1 MNLSFKKILPH
12 LLVLT
17 LFVIVALAYFSPV
30 LQGKQ
35 ILQSD
40 IVQYIGMAK
49 QHNNYRAENG
59 EESYW
64 TNAAFGGMPTYQ
76 LGAHYPHNYIKKLD
90 SVLRF
95 LPRPA
100 DYLFLY
106 FLGFYI
112 LILSLK
118 IDYRL
123 ALLGSL
129 AFGFSTYLIIILGVG
144 HNAKAH
150 AIAYMPMVLAGI
162 FLVFQKKYV
171 LGFVVTCFAMALE
184 ISANHFQMTYYL
196 LLLVLVIGM
205 VYLIDAF
212 RKKIIADYFKGIG
225 ILLIAVMLAVGLNA
239 TNILATQ
246 EYANESTRGKS
257 ELTIT
262 PEGTAKSDGN
272 GLSKEYIT
280 EYSYGILETFNLFIP
295 RFMGGGNGEDVG
307 VDSATYDYLMKRGLA
322 PVQAKEFVS
331 SVPTYWGQQPIV
343 AAPAYIGAVVLF
355 LAFLGLFLI
364 KGRLKWWLVAGSVLA
379 LVLSWGKNLE
389 FITNFFIDY
398 FPLYNKFRAVSS
410 IQVLIELCMP
420 ILAVFGLYK
429 IVSKEIEEQEKQ
441 KALKYSLG
449 ILGGLALLFMLFKN
463 SLFNFVGA
471 NDGYYIQA
479 YGQEFMDA
487 IKEDRISIFFKDSL
501 RSLLF
506 VLAGAGILWYFLK
519 NKLKQTTVIT
529 LFVILILIDLVGV
542 DKRYV
547 NDDDFVSS
555 KTINQPFQESLA
567 DTQILK
573 EEGHFRVYDLSA
585 NPFGS
590 GRASY
595 FHNAL
600 GGYHA
605 AKPGRM
611 QEIYDFYLDKG
622 EMEVFNMLNVKYII
636 QSTEEGG
643 LLANENPFANGNA
656 WFVKE
661 AKIVANADA
670 EILSLKGIDSK
681 NTAIVHKDFEEFLP
695 KKSFDIDSTSTIK
708 LIHVTPNYLY
718 YETESKTP
726 GLAVFSEIYY
736 PHGWQAFI
744 NGKPVVHFRV
754 DYLLRAMV
762 IPEGYNKIEFRFV
775 PEVIKK
781 GSTIVLAS
789 SFLFLLLLLGSIF
802 YGLKFA
808 HKSEMERN
816 TDLK

>member
-1 MNLSFKKILPH
+1 MNVSFKKLLPH
-12 LLVLT
+12 LVVLLV
-17 LFVIVALAYFSPV
+17 FIVAALVYFSPV

-40 IVQYIGMAK
+40 IVQYSGMAK
-49 QHNNYRAENG
+49 QHNDFRAETG

-112 LILSLK
+112 LMLSMK
-118 IDYRL
+118 INYRL

-162 FLVFQKKYV
+162 FLVFRKKYL
-171 LGFVVTCFAMALE
+171 LGFIVTCLAMALE

-196 LLLVLVIGM
+196 LLLVIVIGI
-205 VYLIDAF
+205 VYAIDAF
-212 RKKIIADYFKGIG
+212 KKKILPQYFKAVGIMT
-225 ILLIAVMLAVGLNA
+225 IAVLLAIGLNA

-246 EYANESTRGKS
+246 EYAAESTRGKS

-262 PEGTAKSDGN
+262 PDGTPKSDIS

-280 EYSYGILETFNLFIP
+280 EYSYGIVETMNLFIP
-295 RFMGGGNGEDVG
+295 RFMGGGNVEDVG
-307 VDSATYDYLMKRGLA
+307 VNSATYDYLMKRGLSPA
-322 PVQAKEFVS
+322 DAKDFVS
-331 SVPTYWGQQPIV
+331 AVPTYWGQQPIV

-355 LAFLGLFLI
+355 LAIMGLFLV
-364 KGRLKWWLVAGSVLA
+364 KGRLKWWLVAGSLLA
-379 LVLSWGKNLE
+379 LLLSWGKNLE
-389 FITNFFIDY
+389 FLTNLFIDY

-429 IVSKEIEEQEKQ
+429 IFSKDITTPEKVN
-441 KALKYSLG
+441 ALKYSAG
-449 ILGGLALLFMLFKN
+449 ILGGIALLFILFKN

-471 NDGYYIQA
+471 NDGYYAQA
-479 YGQEFMDA
+479 YGQDFMDA
-487 IKEDRISIFFKDSL
+487 IKEDRKSIFFKDAL

-506 VLAGAGILWYFLK
+506 VLAGVGVLWFFLK
-519 NKLKQTTVIT
+519 EKLKQNTVIA
-529 LFVILILIDLVGV
+529 LFAILILIDLVGV

-547 NDDDFVSS
+547 NEDNFVAARVMN
-555 KTINQPFQESLA
+555 TPFTEGTA
-567 DTQILK
+567 DAQILK
-573 EEGHFRVYDLSA
+573 DDGHFRVYDLSA
-585 NPFGS
+585 NPFSS

-611 QEIYDFYLDKG
+611 QEVFDFYLDKG
-622 EMEVFNMLNVKYII
+622 EMEIFNMLNVKYII
-636 QSTEEGG
+636 QPNEEGG
-643 LLANENPFANGNA
+643 TVARENPFANGNA
-656 WFVKE
+656 WFVNEIKTV
-661 AKIVANADA
+661 KNADA
-670 EILSLKGIDSK
+670 EMLSLANLETK
-681 NTAIVHKDFEEFLP
+681 NTAIVHEEFESLLSQ
-695 KKSFDIDSTSTIK
+695 KTFVTDTTATIK
-708 LIHVTPNYLY
+708 LIEVKPNYVY
-718 YETESKTP
+718 YETENTTT
-726 GLAVFSEIYY
+726 GFAVFSEMYY
-736 PHGWQAFI
+736 AHGWNAYI
-744 NGKPVVHFRV
+744 NEKPADHIRAN
-754 DYLLRAMV
+754 YILRAMV
-762 IPEGYNKIEFRFV
+762 VPEGYNKIEFKFEPQV
-775 PEVIKK
+775 VQT
-781 GSTIVLAS
+781 GSMIALSSSIV
-789 SFLFLLLLLGSIF
+789 LLLLIIGSVLYRI
-802 YGLKFA
+802 KTNKEIKEDKA
-808 HKSEMERN
+808 
-816 TDLK
+816 

>member
-1 MNLSFKKILPH
+1 MNQFIKRLLPH
-12 LLVLT
+12 FIIFS
-17 LFVIVALAYFSPV
+17 LFVFVALAYFSPV

-40 IVQYIGMAK
+40 IVQYTGMAK
-49 QHNNYRAENG
+49 QHNDFRVAHG

-76 LGAHYPHNYIKKLD
+76 LGANYPYNYVKKID
-90 SVLRF
+90 SFLRF

-100 DYLFLY
+100 DYMFLY
-106 FLGFYI
+106 FIGFY
-112 LILSLK
+112 LLLLTLK
-118 IDYRL
+118 MDYRL
-123 ALLGSL
+123 AFLGAL

-162 FLVFQKKYV
+162 FLVFRKKYL
-171 LGFVVTCFAMALE
+171 LGFIATCLAMALE

-196 LLLVLVIGM
+196 FLLVLVIGF
-205 VYLIDAF
+205 VYAIDSF
-212 RKKIIADYFKGIG
+212 RKKNLPQYFKGIG
-225 ILLIAVMLAVGLNA
+225 ILLIAVFLAIGLNA

-262 PEGTAKSDGN
+262 PEGTPKTGGN

-280 EYSYGILETFNLFIP
+280 EYSYGLLETMNLFIP

-307 VDSATYDYLMKRGLA
+307 IHSATYDYLMKRGLA
-322 PVQAKEFVS
+322 PAQAKDFVT

-355 LAFLGLFLI
+355 LALLGFFLV

-379 LVLSWGKNLE
+379 LLLSWGKNLE
-389 FITNFFIDY
+389 FLTNLFIDY

-410 IQVLIELCMP
+410 IQVIIELCMP

-429 IVSKEIEEQEKQ
+429 IFSKDIETQEKQ
-441 KALKYSLG
+441 KALKYSFG

-479 YGQEFMDA
+479 YGQDFMDA
-487 IKEDRISIFFKDSL
+487 IKEDRKSIFFKDSL

-506 VLAGAGILWYFLK
+506 VLAGAGILWFFLK
-519 NKLKQTTVIT
+519 NKLKQNTVIT
-529 LFVILILIDLVGV
+529 LFAILILIDLVGV

-547 NDDDFVSS
+547 NEDNFVTYKVISE
-555 KTINQPFQESLA
+555 PFKESLA

-573 EEGHFRVYDLSA
+573 DDSHFRVYDLSA
-585 NPFGS
+585 NPFSS

-611 QEIYDFYLDKG
+611 QEVYDFYLDKG
-622 EMEVFNMLNVKYII
+622 DMEIFNMLNVKYII
-636 QSTEEGG
+636 QPNEEGG
-643 LLANENPFANGNA
+643 LKTNENPFANGNA
-656 WFVKE
+656 WFVSEVKT
-661 AKIVANADA
+661 VTSADA
-670 EILSLKGIDSK
+670 EILSLADLNSK
-681 NTAIVHKDFEEFLP
+681 KTAIVHENFENFLP
-695 KKSFDIDSTSTIK
+695 KEPFVADSTATIK
-708 LIHVTPNYLY
+708 LIQVALNYLY
-718 YETESKTP
+718 YETESKAP

-736 PHGWQAFI
+736 PHGWQAYI
-744 NGKPVVHFRV
+744 NGKPAAHFRV
-754 DYLLRAMV
+754 DYVLRAMA
-762 IPEGYNKIEFRFV
+762 IPEGYNKIEFKFE

-781 GSTIVLAS
+781 GSAVVLAS
-789 SFLFLLLLLGSIF
+789 SILFLILLLGSIF
-802 YGLKFA
+802 LRIKSVQ
-808 HKSEMERN
+808 KSERN
-816 TDLK
+816 DNTPKK

>member
-1 MNLSFKKILPH
+1 MNQFIKRLLPH
-12 LLVLT
+12 FIIFS
-17 LFVIVALAYFSPV
+17 LFVFVALAYFSPV

-40 IVQYIGMAK
+40 IVQYTGMAK
-49 QHNNYRAENG
+49 QHNDFRVAHG

-76 LGAHYPHNYIKKLD
+76 LGANYPYNYVKKID
-90 SVLRF
+90 SFLRF

-100 DYLFLY
+100 DYMFLY
-106 FLGFYI
+106 FIGFY
-112 LILSLK
+112 LLLLTLK
-118 IDYRL
+118 MDYRL
-123 ALLGSL
+123 AFLGAL

-162 FLVFQKKYV
+162 FLVFRKKYL
-171 LGFVVTCFAMALE
+171 LGFIATCLAMALE

-196 LLLVLVIGM
+196 FLLVLVIGF
-205 VYLIDAF
+205 VYAIDSF
-212 RKKIIADYFKGIG
+212 RKKNLPQYFKGIG
-225 ILLIAVMLAVGLNA
+225 ILLIAVFLAIGLNA

-262 PEGTAKSDGN
+262 PEGTPKTGGN

-280 EYSYGILETFNLFIP
+280 EYSYGLLETMNLFIP

-307 VDSATYDYLMKRGLA
+307 IHSATYDYLMKRGLA
-322 PVQAKEFVS
+322 PAQAKDFVT

-355 LAFLGLFLI
+355 LALLGFFLV

-379 LVLSWGKNLE
+379 LLLSWGKNLE
-389 FITNFFIDY
+389 FLTNLFIDY

-410 IQVLIELCMP
+410 IQVIIELCMP

-429 IVSKEIEEQEKQ
+429 IFSKDIETQEKQ
-441 KALKYSLG
+441 KALKYSFG

-479 YGQEFMDA
+479 YGQDFMDA
-487 IKEDRISIFFKDSL
+487 IKEDRKSIFFKDSL

-506 VLAGAGILWYFLK
+506 VLAEAGILWFFLK
-519 NKLKQTTVIT
+519 NKLKQNTVIT
-529 LFVILILIDLVGV
+529 LFAILILIDLVGV

-547 NDDDFVSS
+547 NEDNFVTYKVISE
-555 KTINQPFQESLA
+555 PFKESLA

-573 EEGHFRVYDLSA
+573 DDSHFRVYDLSA
-585 NPFGS
+585 NPFSS

-611 QEIYDFYLDKG
+611 QEVYDFYLDKG
-622 EMEVFNMLNVKYII
+622 DMEIFNMLNVKYII
-636 QSTEEGG
+636 QPNEEGG
-643 LLANENPFANGNA
+643 LKTNENPFANGNA
-656 WFVKE
+656 WFVSEVKT
-661 AKIVANADA
+661 VTSADA
-670 EILSLKGIDSK
+670 EILSLADLNSK
-681 NTAIVHKDFEEFLP
+681 KTAIVHENFENFLP
-695 KKSFDIDSTSTIK
+695 KEPFVADSTATIK
-708 LIHVTPNYLY
+708 LIQVALNYLY
-718 YETESKTP
+718 YETESKAP

-736 PHGWQAFI
+736 PHGWQAYI
-744 NGKPVVHFRV
+744 NGKPAAHFRV
-754 DYLLRAMV
+754 DYVLRAMA
-762 IPEGYNKIEFRFV
+762 IPEGYNKIEFKFE

-781 GSTIVLAS
+781 GSAVVLAS
-789 SFLFLLLLLGSIF
+789 SILFLILLLGSIF
-802 YGLKFA
+802 LRIKSVQ
-808 HKSEMERN
+808 KSERN
-816 TDLK
+816 DNTPKK